1 MRRLLLVLVGL
12 LVICTSF
19 ASADDGIFAIVKTEK
34 GEITIR
40 LHYDKAPMTV
50 ANFIGLAEGSIENS
64 AKEKGAPFYDGL
76 NFHRVEAGAII
87 QGGCPLGSG
96 LANPGY
102 KFKNETPMSLSHDK
116 AGVVA
121 MANSGNNTN
130 GSQFYI
136 TMRPIPSLDGDYSVF
151 GQVEKGLGVIEMISL
166 GDKIINVRI
175 ERKGELA
182 KAFEIS
188 TAFPEKSR
196 KKL

>member
-1 MRRLLLVLVGL
+1 MKNILYILILLTLV
-12 LVICTSF
+12 CTSF
-19 ASADDGIFAIVKTEK
+19 TSEDDGIFAIVKTEK

-40 LHYDKAPMTV
+40 LHYAKTPMTV

-64 AKEKGAPFYDGL
+64 AREKGAPFYDGL

-87 QGGCPLGSG
+87 QGGCPLGNG
-96 LANPGY
+96 LGNPGY
-102 KFKNETPMSLSHDK
+102 KFKNETPKSLNHDK

-121 MANSGNNTN
+121 MANSGRNTN

-151 GQVEKGLGVIEMISL
+151 GQVEKGLGVIEMIEI
-166 GDKIINVRI
+166 GDKIVSVTI
-175 ERKGELA
+175 ERRGESAKVFNVNEAFPA
-182 KAFEIS
+182 KA
-188 TAFPEKSR
+188 R

>member
-87 QGGCPLGSG
+87 QGGCPLGNG
-96 LANPGY
+96 LGNPGY
-102 KFKNETPMSLSHDK
+102 KFKNETPKSLNHDK

-175 ERKGELA
+175 ERKGDLA
-182 KAFEIS
+182 KAFEIN
-188 TAFPEKSR
+188 TAFPKKAR

>member
-1 MRRLLLVLVGL
+1 MKNILYILILLTLV
-12 LVICTSF
+12 CTSF
-19 ASADDGIFAIVKTEK
+19 TSEDDGIFAIVKTEK

-64 AKEKGAPFYDGL
+64 AREKGAPFYDGL

-87 QGGCPLGSG
+87 QGGCPLGNG
-96 LANPGY
+96 LGNPGY
-102 KFKNETPMSLSHDK
+102 KFKNETPKSLNHDK

-121 MANSGNNTN
+121 MANSGRNTN

-151 GQVEKGLGVIEMISL
+151 GQVEKGLGVIEMIEI
-166 GDKIINVRI
+166 GDKIVSVTI
-175 ERKGELA
+175 ERRGEPGKVFNVNEAFPA
-182 KAFEIS
+182 KA
-188 TAFPEKSR
+188 R

>member
-1 MRRLLLVLVGL
+1 MKKIILILATYAF
-12 LVICTSF
+12 IFTSF
-19 ASADDGIFAIVKTEK
+19 TFTDDGIFAIVKTEK

-40 LHYDKAPMTV
+40 LHYAKTPMTV

-64 AKEKGAPFYDGL
+64 AREKGAPFYDGL

-87 QGGCPLGSG
+87 QGGCPLGNG
-96 LANPGY
+96 LGNPGY
-102 KFKNETPMSLSHDK
+102 KFKNETPKSLNHDK

-121 MANSGNNTN
+121 MANSGRNTN

-151 GQVEKGLGVIEMISL
+151 GQVEKGLGVIEMIEI
-166 GDKIINVRI
+166 GDKIVSVTI
-175 ERKGELA
+175 ERRGESAKVFNVNEAFPA
-182 KAFEIS
+182 KA
-188 TAFPEKSR
+188 R